1 MSGDSQE
8 APIAEMR
15 DRRVDRALSFGL
27 ATVCSVALSVGAYF
41 FKGLSA
47 ELRELNKA
55 VAELRTEVRVQAE
68 RERRVE
74 ELAKN
79 VETLGARVTRLEIQA
94 ARPR

>member
-47 ELRELNKA
+47 ELRELN
-55 VAELRTEVRVQAE
+55 LS
-68 RERRVE
+68 
-74 ELAKN
+74 L
-79 VETLGARVTRLEIQA
+79 IHI
-94 ARPR
+94 